1 MEKIKQLMVKAGIS
15 AEAANKICESVA
27 TYSDQLRST
36 MEEEFKGRLE
46 KAKQVCLEETEAHKI
61 ELSRRVQIFLETKS
75 ESVRQQLVKQ
85 SAERG
90 TQAEAKLEKVA
101 ALVEDIELD
110 GRSHS
115 ELQATVDKLNRVVK
129 NLTEQK
135 ALAVKKTRQLQEVAD
150 KVLKQ
155 NRALEAAAARIGTVN
170 ESRQQP
176 KRRGGTPTTTRPA
189 LTENVDRSAP
199 APQQRQTANARSM
212 SFTIDDIAASI
223 AE

>member
-27 TYSDQLRST
+27 TYTDQLRST
-36 MEEEFKGRLE
+36 MEEEFKGRLD

-61 ELSRRVQIFLETKS
+61 ELSRRLQIWLETKS

-85 SAERG
+85 SAERS
-90 TQAEAKLEKVA
+90 TQAESTLEKVA
-101 ALVEDIELD
+101 ALVEGIELN
-110 GRSHS
+110 GQSHS
-115 ELQATVDKLNRVVK
+115 ELQATVDKLTRVVK

-135 ALAVKKTRQLQEVAD
+135 NLAVKKANQIQAVAD

-155 NRALEAAAARIGTVN
+155 NRVLESAAARVGTVQ

-176 KRRGGTPTTTRPA
+176 RRRGGTPTTTRPA

-199 APQQRQTANARSM
+199 APAKQPIVNAHSM
-212 SFTIDDIAASI
+212 DFSIDAIAAAI